1 MKVEIEIDE
10 YPQVRYA
17 LKTLEIEQLRLSNAI
32 RKLGSSP
39 RTAEDGAGDH
49 EMCLDEIE
57 AAISLIRTCVEA
69 ARHARQRER
78 PAQSSKEPRAKQ
90 SNGPKPRD
98 RGRRASDGEKKPA

>member
-17 LKTLEIEQLRLSNAI
+17 LKILEIERVRLSNAI
-32 RKLGSSP
+32 QELRSNPG
-39 RTAEDGAGDH
+39 TAEDVAGEH
-49 EMCLDEIE
+49 EVHLDEIE

-78 PAQSSKEPRAKQ
+78 PEQASKKRPAKQ
-90 SNGPKPRD
+90 SNGPKPRA
-98 RGRRASDGEKKPA
+98 RGKRASDDEKKQA